1 MRRRFFAVAALSPI
15 ALSVAAPAMA
25 QVARPPAD
33 AKPLTEIIKSLE
45 DAGFSPIVEVDFRAG
60 RWHVEAFQ
68 KGQKRDLRVHP
79 VTGEITSNRRS

>member
-1 MRRRFFAVAALSPI
+1 MRRRLFAVAALSPI
-15 ALSVAAPAMA
+15 VLSTTPAAA

-33 AKPLTEIIKSLE
+33 AKPLSEIIKSLE

-79 VTGEITSNRRS
+79 VSGEITSNRRS

>member
-33 AKPLTEIIKSLE
+33 AKPLSEIIKLLE
-45 DAGFSPIVEVDFRAG
+45 DAVFSPIVEVYFWAG

>member
-15 ALSVAAPAMA
+15 ALSVAPAMA

-33 AKPLTEIIKSLE
+33 AKPLSEIVKILE
-45 DAGFSPIVEVDFRAG
+45 DAGFTPYDVEFKAG
-60 RWHVEAFQ
+60 RWHIDAAFQ

>member
-1 MRRRFFAVAALSPI
+1 MRRKLLTAAILAPLAFA
-15 ALSVAAPAMA
+15 AAPAMA

-33 AKPLTEIIKSLE
+33 AKPLSEIIKSLE

-60 RWHVEAFQ
+60 RWHVEAFH

>member
-1 MRRRFFAVAALSPI
+1 MRRRVFAVAALSPI

-33 AKPLTEIIKSLE
+33 AKPLSEIIKSLE

-68 KGQKRDLRVHP
+68 
-79 VTGEITSNRRS
+79 